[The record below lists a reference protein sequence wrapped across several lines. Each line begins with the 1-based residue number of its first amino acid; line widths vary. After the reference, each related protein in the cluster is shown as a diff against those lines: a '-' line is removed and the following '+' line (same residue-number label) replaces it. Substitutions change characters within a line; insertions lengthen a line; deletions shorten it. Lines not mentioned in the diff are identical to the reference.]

1 VTRTVGMSAFV
12 EHACVS
18 VVCTGCGDDYDGDRA
33 RHFES
38 IPQALR
44 YVLADGWVVGEN
56 TVLCVDCGEGVRA
69 EELPA
74 VVCEYCAPPLFAD
87 AQARPA
93 PGRRTAPHRS
103 T

>member
-1 VTRTVGMSAFV
+1 MTRTVGMSAFV

-44 YVLADGWVVGEN
+44 YVLPTGGSSARTRSSASTAE
-56 TVLCVDCGEGVRA
+56 RA
-69 EELPA
+69 
-74 VVCEYCAPPLFAD
+74 
-87 AQARPA
+87 
-93 PGRRTAPHRS
+93 
-103 T
+103 